1 MGKRV
6 CIPSHKKIQNYLNFI
21 YWCEPKMVFDWLPA
35 EFTHPLLFS
44 VMKDMQLEFVLWMSI
59 YAPPP
64 HPPTPLPAR
73 KKRKWVTFKSLFM
86 CRSIP
91 PLPWK
96 ILNQFTIHIV
106 KWLGPWPPANKV
118 IHWIPL
124 PLENVTLD
132 WNSAVEYEIIS
143 HRHAPDI
150 EYSYNHN
157 IPQTL

>member
-21 YWCEPKMVFDWLPA
+21 YWCEPKMVFYWLPA

-44 VMKDMQLEFVLWMSI
+44 VMKDMQMEFVLWMSI

-73 KKRKWVTFKSLFM
+73 KKRKGATFKSLFM

-106 KWLGPWPPANKV
+106 KWLVPDHLQIKLFIGSPSPWKM
-118 IHWIPL
+118 
-124 PLENVTLD
+124 
-132 WNSAVEYEIIS
+132 
-143 HRHAPDI
+143 
-150 EYSYNHN
+150 
-157 IPQTL
+157 

>member
-64 HPPTPLPAR
+64 HPPPPPPPEKKGNEWPLNHYSC
-73 KKRKWVTFKSLFM
+73 VDLY
-86 CRSIP
+86 
-91 PLPWK
+91 PLSPGK
-96 ILNQFTIHIV
+96 F
-106 KWLGPWPPANKV
+106 
-118 IHWIPL
+118 
-124 PLENVTLD
+124 
-132 WNSAVEYEIIS
+132 
-143 HRHAPDI
+143 
-150 EYSYNHN
+150 
-157 IPQTL
+157 